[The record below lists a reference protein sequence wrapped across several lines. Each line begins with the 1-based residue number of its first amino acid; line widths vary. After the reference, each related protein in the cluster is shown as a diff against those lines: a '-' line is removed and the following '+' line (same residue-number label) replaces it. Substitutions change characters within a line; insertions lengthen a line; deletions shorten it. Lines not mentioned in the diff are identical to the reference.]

1 MVEKIVIFIEE
12 KDPNEFGDN
21 EFVSAISEIEYDYD
35 DEEEEGESGRSVE
48 EGPMGQFPGTVNPE
62 TPLGN
67 FLNRVN
73 TLKARIKTEINLL
86 GRHFRLGLAF
96 AFYSFKYIFILNDV
110 LMFLF
115 NLY

>member
-1 MVEKIVIFIEE
+1 MVVKISLFIDER
-12 KDPNEFGDN
+12 DPNDATEFGDN

-62 TPLGN
+62 TPLGI

-73 TLKARIKTEINLL
+73 DK
-86 GRHFRLGLAF
+86 
-96 AFYSFKYIFILNDV
+96 IFG
-110 LMFLF
+110 
-115 NLY
+115 